1 MSELHGSWSKGFE
14 FEIQNTNKDTIG
26 NTADTGNPDRCTMLM
41 NCLDGHEWPASS
53 IPNDFLMPSWLFCI
67 MYSSNI
73 QQSNIFLDKIIIM
86 QDNNN
91 DKKDFVSPKMTVPW
105 SFSHHSNL
113 NYIMEKEGITVEEDN
128 NKDGD
133 VLTEILVATNLEEDG
148 KYKNNGLDNDEESL
162 DPLIIGNYYFKSYL
176 FYQCGR

>member
-1 MSELHGSWSKGFE
+1 
-14 FEIQNTNKDTIG
+14 
-26 NTADTGNPDRCTMLM
+26 
-41 NCLDGHEWPASS
+41 
-53 IPNDFLMPSWLFCI
+53 
-67 MYSSNI
+67 
-73 QQSNIFLDKIIIM
+73 M